1 MTYVMVGTPVGGG
14 VVSHDYLHG
23 VLALQRHFSELGW
36 RHEIV
41 TIPDGLVTRSR
52 NAFAS
57 TVVRNPEVTHL
68 LMLDADVVVAPEGLE
83 RLVRADHD
91 VCGAV
96 VALRQ
101 VGWARVRAHLDV
113 CADASAAELRAI
125 ANEHAVQMLPD
136 QRPVDGFIPVRSIG
150 SAAMLI
156 SRAALVELSRTS
168 LVQRID
174 HGLAAPDGESSG
186 WTFFDPIVDDHGVY
200 LSEDYAFCERW
211 RSTGGTVWADLRTPT
226 RHIGPV
232 AVEGDIG
239 RSLAA
244 ATRAVRARR
253 STDHGSSELQ

>member
-1 MTYVMVGTPVGGG
+1 MTFVMLGTPVGGG

-23 VLALQRHFSELGW
+23 VLAVQRHFTELGW

-57 TVVRNPEVTHL
+57 AVVRNPDITHL
-68 LMLDADVVVAPEGLE
+68 LMLDADVVVAPDGVE
-83 RLVRADHD
+83 RLVRAGHD

-101 VGWARVRAHLDV
+101 IGWQRVREHLDE
-113 CADASAAELRAI
+113 CPDATAEDLRSI
-125 ANEHAVQMLPD
+125 ANEYAVQMLPG
-136 QRPVDGFIPVRSIG
+136 QRRVDGFVPVRFIG

-156 SRAALVELSRTS
+156 SRAALVVLSDTDQVER
-168 LVQRID
+168 VEN
-174 HGLAAPDGESSG
+174 GLPGPDGLDSG
-186 WTFFDPIVDDHGVY
+186 WTFFDPIVDEAGTY

-211 RSTGGTVWADLRTPT
+211 RLSGGTIWADLQTPT

-232 AVEGDIG
+232 PIEGDIG
-239 RSLAA
+239 RSVSAA
-244 ATRAVRARR
+244 SAALKARR
-253 STDHGSSELQ
+253 APEGG